1 VEHLKRRQDFLAAA
15 NALVCARRGCVVQAR
30 NREDEGEPRIGFTV
44 TKKLGNAVMR
54 NRIKR
59 RLREAV
65 RTASGLDLKRGHD
78 YVFIGRA
85 ATAAREFGDLV
96 RDIVARRR
104 SGSMRASPTRHAQAG
119 RQKGKH
125 VTFVATARQAATAA
139 QGRTGSNETPGQQ
152 PEELHRCHAADAWRA
167 DGLAVLLCQAGTG
180 KSPAAS

>member
-1 VEHLKRRQDFLAAA
+1 LVEHLKRRQDFLAAA
-15 NALVCARRGCVVQAR
+15 NALVCAKRGCVVQAR

-65 RTASGLDLKRGHD
+65 RTASGLDLKHGHD

-96 RDIVARRR
+96 RDIVTATQRLNEGKSDPPRT
-104 SGSMRASPTRHAQAG
+104 GGKA
-119 RQKGKH
+119 KGKSRH
-125 VTFVATARQAATAA
+125 VRGDGKTGRNGGTRQD
-139 QGRTGSNETPGQQ
+139 RQQ
-152 PEELHRCHAADAWRA
+152 
-167 DGLAVLLCQAGTG
+167 
-180 KSPAAS
+180 